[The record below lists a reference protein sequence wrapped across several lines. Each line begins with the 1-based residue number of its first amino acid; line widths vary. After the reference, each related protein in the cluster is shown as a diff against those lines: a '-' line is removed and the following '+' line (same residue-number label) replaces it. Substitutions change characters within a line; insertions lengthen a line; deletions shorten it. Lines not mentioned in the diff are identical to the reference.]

1 MKQKKLQLWLPLL
14 LSAVMVAG
22 MVIGYKL
29 RKDTAGANAFLS
41 NYHSSPVAQILDII
55 DKNYVDNVNTD
66 SLQSYAINKLLS
78 RLDPHSVYIP
88 ASQIGVINDESKGVF
103 TGIGIGFELINDSVY
118 ITDVTKGSPAFK
130 AGVQVGDKFLVF
142 DDSLKLSGPG
152 RLPEGVV
159 SLLRRLGSPIKV
171 SIQRSGKILETKIEK
186 TLLPIPS
193 IDAAYMLDVKTG
205 YVRLNKF
212 SQTTYKEFMYA
223 LEMLKRKGMQQL
235 IIDLRG
241 NAGGVMTAATEIA
254 NEFLKQD
261 QLIVYT
267 DGVKTGKKEYRC
279 TRDGLYTEL
288 KLEVLIDET
297 SASASEILAG
307 ALQDW
312 DRATIIGRRSFGK
325 GLVENQFRL
334 NNGAALRLTVA
345 RYYTPL
351 GRNIQKPYRTDTD
364 KYKHELA
371 TRFHDGETVLGDTS
385 TPKGKSF
392 KTPKGRIV
400 YGGGGIT
407 PDIFVPYDTTLVP
420 KPAVQLYLKGV
431 LTKFA
436 FLYYLQHAEEIKNI
450 PAPAQVDKQLQA
462 DQSVWPSLTAFAI
475 KDSIDLGTV
484 NVDAKND
491 VLEKFRAFVAKD
503 KFGPQGYFEVNN
515 LEDEMVQKALQNINR

>member
-29 RKDTAGANAFLS
+29 RKDTTGANAFLS
-41 NYHSSPVAQILDII
+41 SYHNSPVAQILTLI

-66 SLQSYAINKLLS
+66 SLQSYMINKLLS

-88 ASQIGVINDESKGVF
+88 ASQTGIIDDESKGLF
-103 TGIGIGFELINDSVY
+103 TGIGIGFELIDDTVY
-118 ITDVTKGSPAFK
+118 ITDVTKGSPAFE
-130 AGVQVGDKFLVF
+130 AGVQVGDKFIAF
-142 DDSLKLSGPG
+142 SDSLKLSGPG

-171 SIQRSGKILETKIEK
+171 SIERDGKMVDTKIEK

-193 IDAAYMLDVKTG
+193 VDAAYMLDVKTG

-212 SQTTYKEFMYA
+212 SKTTYKEFMYA
-223 LEMLKRKGMQQL
+223 LEMLKRKGMKQL
-235 IIDLRG
+235 IVDLRG
-241 NAGGVMTAATEIA
+241 NAGGVMTAATDIA

-267 DGVKTGKKEYRC
+267 DGAKTGKKEYRC
-279 TRDGLYTEL
+279 TRDGLYTDL

-351 GRNIQKPYRTDTD
+351 GRNIQKPYTTDTD
-364 KYKHELA
+364 KNKRELA

-385 TPKGKSF
+385 TPKGKQY
-392 KTPKGRIV
+392 KTPNGRIV

-407 PDIFVPYDTTLVP
+407 PDVFVPYDTTLVP
-420 KPAVQLYLKGV
+420 KPAVQLYLKGI

-436 FLYYLQHAEEIKNI
+436 FLYYLQHIDQIKNI
-450 PAPAQVDKQLQA
+450 ATPGEVDKQLQA
-462 DQSVWPSLTAFAI
+462 DQSVWPSLSAFAM
-475 KDSIDLGTV
+475 KDSIDLNTI
-484 NVDAKND
+484 NADAKND

-515 LEDEMVQKALQNINR
+515 QRDAVAQKALQYINR

>member
-14 LSAVMVAG
+14 LSSVMVAG

-41 NYHSSPVAQILDII
+41 SYHSSPLAQILDII
-55 DKNYVDNVNTD
+55 DKNYVDNINTD
-66 SLQSYAINKLLS
+66 SLQSYTINKLLS

-88 ASQIGVINDESKGVF
+88 AAQTGIMNDESKGVF

-118 ITDVTKGSPAFK
+118 ITDVTKGSPAFN

-142 DDSLKLSGPG
+142 DDSLNLSGPA

-159 SLLRRLGSPIKV
+159 SLLRRLPGPIKV
-171 SIQRSGKILETKIEK
+171 SIDRNGKTLDTKIGK

-212 SQTTYKEFMYA
+212 SQTTYTEFMYA

-241 NAGGVMTAATEIA
+241 NGGGVMTAATEIA

-267 DGVKTGKKEYRC
+267 AGAKTGKKEYRC
-279 TRDGLYTEL
+279 MRDGLYTDL

-351 GRNIQKPYRTDTD
+351 GRNIQKPYTTDTD

-385 TPKGKSF
+385 APKGKQY
-392 KTPKGRIV
+392 KTPDGRVV

-407 PDIFVPYDTTLVP
+407 PDVFVPYDTTLVP

-436 FLYYLQHAEEIKNI
+436 FLYYLQHTGEIRNLPSPVEI
-450 PAPAQVDKQLQA
+450 DKQLQA
-462 DQSVWPSLTAFAI
+462 DQSVWPSLAAFAM
-475 KDSIDLGTV
+475 KDSIDLNTI
-484 NVDAKND
+484 NIDAKDD

-503 KFGPQGYFEVNN
+503 RFGTQGYFEVNN
-515 LEDEMVQKALQNINR
+515 QKDEMIQKALQYINH